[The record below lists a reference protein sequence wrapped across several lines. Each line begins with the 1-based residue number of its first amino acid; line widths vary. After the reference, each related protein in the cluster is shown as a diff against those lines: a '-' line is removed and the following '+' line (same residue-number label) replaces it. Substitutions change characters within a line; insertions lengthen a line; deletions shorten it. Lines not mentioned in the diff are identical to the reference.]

1 MQQVLTSYL
10 IPNIYTPFDL
20 MKSINLGS
28 LGINGL
34 ITLGSQVRYLSF
46 TLLFLV
52 LSLRGHAAS
61 IPPAFKFITSNDLFV
76 TLDQRHGLGQPAIL
90 SMVQDELGYTWVGTQ
105 AGLNRYDGYQ
115 FKQFSNKQPDFS
127 LLAGNYITAL
137 CISGPHQLWIGTRSG
152 ISRYNYRTGVLSSF
166 TKEANKLPSNKI
178 SELSCQKNK
187 VVVGTFNQ
195 GFFALNPKTGDV
207 LKHSISPPL
216 KVQSVTQTAHA
227 TFAATTTGL
236 FKQSHQTH
244 VIEQLTSD
252 DSTSIAVF
260 ENWLFVSHEDG
271 SIARYDINDNF
282 KAPQWKNAITVGQLK
297 RINQLEIQQG
307 YLWASSKTG
316 LYKID
321 FNGYLIKHYQQKK
334 QQMDALIDDNV
345 LSLLAIGND
354 NLWAGTAY
362 NGISHLNL
370 KSSQFGHID
379 NNTFKN
385 SSTFNEDFRDFLF
398 DQSNRLWISTSRG
411 VYISDGKSIK
421 PASFYYPS
429 LKQLDLLFVSS
440 MIIHQGKI
448 LFASFGGGVII
459 YDFDTQKTR
468 HLYTPAP
475 NVTKNFTNLVLYKNE
490 LVVAANNQGIF
501 KIEQDWSQLTPFFKP
516 SQTLPSSFYNMIV
529 IDDTLWISSTGDGV
543 YKVHNNTLQ
552 NFSITNGSPTDI
564 AYSLTPGPNGHIWI
578 ATDKGMVIIDSDL
591 KLIKHITQEEGLANE
606 AVWDAVDDKQGAM
619 WIGTSGGLSKVEI
632 DNYKVTNFGLLD
644 GIQAL
649 EFNVGAAQLSP
660 TGRVFI
666 GGSNGLNQFSPRAL
680 IPNST
685 ISQIVLTEITLLGNP
700 ISPIKDRKISA
711 LNAEYTSQINLDY
724 KQDILSFK
732 YTALDYSGQNLQY
745 YYRVVG
751 LFNEWITMNKE
762 SRQFNL
768 MKLAPGDYIV
778 EAYVKNANGIKSD
791 THQLRIHL
799 AAPWWWNTLSKFIYL
814 LTFMSLVYS
823 YYRSRKRA
831 YLQLEDTVFAR
842 TTQLSA
848 KNKKLELAMNKL
860 QQAQSSLLESE
871 KMAALGSLV
880 AGVAHEINTPL
891 GVVKTAVSHNQDIVR
906 ELKTITENK
915 QLTASALDEFL
926 ATSFEGY
933 ELILSNLERSIHL
946 VSTFKQVAV
955 DQSTEAIR
963 EINLLQYLNEVLIA
977 LRPLLRKKNVTIN
990 IAGDDDIKMMSYPG
1004 PLYQILSNLVNNS
1017 MIHGFEHQESG
1028 HISITLEQNDKCVSM
1043 VYCDNGQGIDSEI
1056 IDKIFE
1062 PFMTTKRNKGGS
1074 GLGMHIVY
1082 NLITQLFGGTI
1093 YCASPATGG
1102 IEFVIT
1108 IPITDLK
1115 AHD

>member
-1 MQQVLTSYL
+1 
-10 IPNIYTPFDL
+10 
-20 MKSINLGS
+20 
-28 LGINGL
+28 
-34 ITLGSQVRYLSF
+34 
-46 TLLFLV
+46 

-61 IPPAFKFITSNDLFV
+61 IPPAFKFITSNELFI

-115 FKQFSNKQPDFS
+115 FKQFSNKQPDFT

-137 CISGPHQLWIGTRSG
+137 CIAGPHQLWIGTRSG

-166 TKEANKLPSNKI
+166 TKEENELPSNKI
-178 SELSCQKNK
+178 SKLSCHKNK

-195 GFFALNPKTGDV
+195 GFFTLDGRTGSV
-207 LKHSISPPL
+207 MENSISPPL
-216 KVQSVTQTAHA
+216 RVQSVTQTKNA
-227 TFAATTTGL
+227 TFAATVSGV
-236 FKQSHQTH
+236 FKQPHNTNT
-244 VIEQLTSD
+244 VEQLTNIN
-252 DSTSIAVF
+252 STSIVLF
-260 ENWLFVSHEDG
+260 ENWLFVSHDDG
-271 SIARYDINDNF
+271 SIARYNINSNF
-282 KAPQWKNAITVGQLK
+282 KKAQWKKAITIGQL
-297 RINQLEIQQG
+297 RTINQLEIQQG

-321 FNGYLIKHYQQKK
+321 FNGNLIKHYQQNK
-334 QQMDALIDDNV
+334 QQLDGLIDNNI
-345 LSLLAIGND
+345 LSLLAIGDD
-354 NLWAGTAY
+354 NLWIGTAY

-370 KSSQFGHID
+370 KSSQFGHVD
-379 NNTFKN
+379 NSTFKDN
-385 SSTFNEDFRDFLF
+385 AAFNEDFRDFLF
-398 DQSNRLWISTSRG
+398 DDKNRLWISTSRG
-411 VYISDGKSIK
+411 VYISDGKSVK
-421 PASFYYPS
+421 PVSFYYPN

-459 YDFDTQKTR
+459 YDFATQQTR
-468 HLYTPAP
+468 QLFTPAP
-475 NVTKNFTNLVLYKNE
+475 NVTKNFTNFVLYKNE
-490 LVVAANNQGIF
+490 IVVAANNHGIF
-501 KIEQDWSQLTPFFKP
+501 KIAQDWSQLTPFFKT

-529 IDDTLWISSTGDGV
+529 IDEALWISSTGDGV

-552 NFSITNGSPTDI
+552 NFSINNGSPTNI
-564 AYSLTPGPNGHIWI
+564 AYSITAGPNGHIWI
-578 ATDKGMVIIDSDL
+578 ATDKGMVVIDNDL
-591 KLIKHITQEEGLANE
+591 KLFKHITQIEGLANE
-606 AVWDAVDDKQGAM
+606 AVWDAVNDNQGAM
-619 WIGTSGGLSKVEI
+619 WIGTSGGLSKVEFDTYKI
-632 DNYKVTNFGLLD
+632 TNYGLLD

-666 GGSNGLNQFSPRAL
+666 GGSNGLNQFAPTTL

-685 ISQIVLTEITLLGNP
+685 ISQIVLSEITLLGNP
-700 ISPIKDRKISA
+700 ISPIKDRNISA
-711 LNAEYTSQINLDY
+711 LKAEYTSQINLDY
-724 KQDILSFK
+724 QQDILSFK

-751 LFNEWITMNKE
+751 LFNEWIRMNKE

-768 MKLAPGDYIV
+768 MKLPPGDYIV
-778 EAYVKNANGIKSD
+778 EAYVKNANSIKSD
-791 THQLRIHL
+791 IHQLRIHL

-814 LTFMSLVYS
+814 LVLLSLIYS

-831 YLQLEDTVFAR
+831 YLELEDTVFAR

-891 GVVKTAVSHNQDIVR
+891 GIVKTAVSHNQDIVR
-906 ELKTITENK
+906 NLKKLTDNN
-915 QLTASALDEFL
+915 QLTASTLNQSLLSEY
-926 ATSFEGY
+926 EGY

-955 DQSTEAIR
+955 DQSTETMR
-963 EINLLQYLNEVLIA
+963 EVNLLQYLNEILIA
-977 LRPLLRKKNVTIN
+977 LKPLLRKKNITIN
-990 IAGDDDIKMMSYPG
+990 IDGDNDIQIMTYPG

-1017 MIHGFEHQESG
+1017 IIHGFEHKKSG
-1028 HISITLEQNDKCVSM
+1028 NITITLKQGDQRILM
-1043 VYCDNGQGIDSEI
+1043 TYCDNGQGIDAEI
-1056 IDKIFE
+1056 TDKIFE

-1082 NLITQLFGGTI
+1082 NLVTQLFKGTI
-1093 YCASPATGG
+1093 DCSSPVNGG
-1102 IEFVIT
+1102 IQFIIY
-1108 IPITDLK
+1108 IPND
-1115 AHD
+1115 HHSS